1 MRTAVRRTLAG
12 TTAVAGLLA
21 LAACGSDDAPDEV
34 VNVRW
39 QITAVGDAGTDV
51 ATQARTSF
59 AAGADTFTA
68 TVGCEQV
75 TGSVDWKGSG
85 DDATVTFSDT
95 DTRTE
100 GDCGPGD
107 GYLAGK
113 LTDLLE
119 NRRTCAGV
127 STTATPCASSG
138 CGSATPRRTASA
150 SPGDATLVP
159 MTSPVSVPVPGPVT
173 DADIADLASAGSL
186 LLALDVDGTLVDHH
200 GMMTERMH
208 RTLQRA
214 AEKHHVVIATGRSI
228 GATLPIVRAAGVTR
242 GFAVCSKD
250 RKSVV

>member
-1 MRTAVRRTLAG
+1 VRTAVRRTLAG
-12 TTAVAGLLA
+12 TSAVAGLLA

-113 LTDLLE
+113 LTELLE
-119 NRRTCAGV
+119 TPDLRWRFDDSNSLREFRLWV
-127 STTATPCASSG
+127 SDAPENGISFSG
-138 CGSATPRRTASA
+138 
-150 SPGDATLVP
+150 
-159 MTSPVSVPVPGPVT
+159 
-173 DADIADLASAGSL
+173 
-186 LLALDVDGTLVDHH
+186 
-200 GMMTERMH
+200 
-208 RTLQRA
+208 
-214 AEKHHVVIATGRSI
+214 
-228 GATLPIVRAAGVTR
+228 
-242 GFAVCSKD
+242 
-250 RKSVV
+250 

>member
-1 MRTAVRRTLAG
+1 MRTVVRRTLAG

-21 LAACGSDDAPDEV
+21 LATCGSDDAPDDV

-51 ATQARTSF
+51 ATQARTTF

-75 TGSVDWKGSG
+75 TGSVDWNGSG

-119 NRRTCAGV
+119 
-127 STTATPCASSG
+127 TPDLRWRFDDSNSLREFRLWVEDAPENGISFSG
-138 CGSATPRRTASA
+138 
-150 SPGDATLVP
+150 
-159 MTSPVSVPVPGPVT
+159 
-173 DADIADLASAGSL
+173 
-186 LLALDVDGTLVDHH
+186 
-200 GMMTERMH
+200 
-208 RTLQRA
+208 
-214 AEKHHVVIATGRSI
+214 
-228 GATLPIVRAAGVTR
+228 
-242 GFAVCSKD
+242 
-250 RKSVV
+250 

>member
-1 MRTAVRRTLAG
+1 MRTVVRRTLAG

-21 LAACGSDDAPDEV
+21 LAACGSDDAPDDV

-51 ATQARTSF
+51 ATQARTTF

-75 TGSVDWKGSG
+75 TGSVDWNGSG
-85 DDATVTFSDT
+85 DDATVTFSDM

-119 NRRTCAGV
+119 NPDLRWRFDDSNSLREFRLWVEDAPENGI
-127 STTATPCASSG
+127 SFSG
-138 CGSATPRRTASA
+138 
-150 SPGDATLVP
+150 
-159 MTSPVSVPVPGPVT
+159 
-173 DADIADLASAGSL
+173 
-186 LLALDVDGTLVDHH
+186 
-200 GMMTERMH
+200 
-208 RTLQRA
+208 
-214 AEKHHVVIATGRSI
+214 
-228 GATLPIVRAAGVTR
+228 
-242 GFAVCSKD
+242 
-250 RKSVV
+250 

>member
-1 MRTAVRRTLAG
+1 MRTVVRRTLAG

-21 LAACGSDDAPDEV
+21 LAACGSDDAPDDV

-51 ATQARTSF
+51 ATQARTTF

-75 TGSVDWKGSG
+75 TGSVDWNGSG

-119 NRRTCAGV
+119 NPGLRWRFDDSNSLREFRLWVEDAPENGI
-127 STTATPCASSG
+127 SFSG
-138 CGSATPRRTASA
+138 
-150 SPGDATLVP
+150 
-159 MTSPVSVPVPGPVT
+159 
-173 DADIADLASAGSL
+173 
-186 LLALDVDGTLVDHH
+186 
-200 GMMTERMH
+200 
-208 RTLQRA
+208 
-214 AEKHHVVIATGRSI
+214 
-228 GATLPIVRAAGVTR
+228 
-242 GFAVCSKD
+242 
-250 RKSVV
+250 